1 MKIIPV
7 PDPYLC
13 HHGIKQTQMFF
24 QPTGSGFERISWF
37 IIPLF
42 FRGMPQSVSVCSP
55 FLTYPG
61 GFSFLPRMG
70 SASTESTKQSGSS
83 ESWIGFLWH
92 PPAPALRLFRK
103 QGNRRALK
111 HPWKKSQAEFKTSSI
126 PRNLRKTTTRAWDQ
140 SFPSL
145 SGRQNKAKSLFFADP
160 AERQRERREFQA
172 AQEGASARLPWV

>member
-61 GFSFLPRMG
+61 GFSFLPRVG

-92 PPAPALRLFRK
+92 PPAPALRLFCK

-111 HPWKKSQAEFKTSSI
+111 HPWKKKPGRVQNQQHPTEFKENNHACLGSKFSKPLWEAKQSKI
-126 PRNLRKTTTRAWDQ
+126 PV
-140 SFPSL
+140 FC
-145 SGRQNKAKSLFFADP
+145 
-160 AERQRERREFQA
+160 
-172 AQEGASARLPWV
+172 